1 LSSTPENVV
10 HRTRDRGRLQTEIAG
25 FVREYARKAPRHG
38 EPNDRGYDRKME
50 DQVKRMNP
58 LDLSALMHGDEEA
71 E

>member
-1 LSSTPENVV
+1 MLE
-10 HRTRDRGRLQTEIAG
+10 RL
-25 FVREYARKAPRHG
+25 PRHG

-50 DQVKRMNP
+50 EQVKRMNP